1 MELDSGEEDDDKE
14 AEIKPSE
21 KTTVSS
27 DLQPENVSIS
37 TPPKEGNPSGV
48 SGNSGVFPPI
58 LPPRIPFPP
67 YMPTQSFQPSPLF
80 GGVPPFFPPQGIPP
94 VPPLFPQPAL
104 QQQQPPMMPNMGLP
118 PIGPVVP
125 VLPNENLSRGQSTVK
140 PDKPSVSETDPKV
153 QPKTQPETKDS
164 RSPHKGGKDK
174 DTEVAVGKAV
184 LDALKK
190 AQSKGKG
197 SLDLTS
203 LSQIPGVDK
212 NVLEP
217 FLQKDV
223 PKEEP
228 SGDLTSKIG
237 EVLVKSMSKKQSI
250 KDVLDLWMKGKHG
263 DKSSK
268 HTDTSTHSSDD
279 VEVTADRSPRQST
292 SGGAPHD
299 GNKRISPSM
308 QSSSQSSFPPRRGL
322 SPRGKPRPH
331 PHDQYPLGH
340 QMHHELKKP
349 SEEKKHFQTVHPS
362 DDLHT
367 SSVEDIK
374 PSQPFDSRK
383 KHAEFHGTSDGGPL
397 DSQPFRPPPNNRSF
411 RHPPDDRSFGPPPD
425 DRSFRPSPDD
435 RSFRP
440 PPDDRSF
447 RPPPDDPSF
456 RPPPDDRSFRPPP
469 DDPSF
474 RHAPDDRS
482 FRPPPNDRSFRPPPD
497 DRSFRPSPADRSF
510 RPPPDDRSFRPP
522 PNDRSFRPPPNDR
535 SFRPPPDDRTYRHPP
550 HDRSFRP
557 PPDDRSFRPPPDDRS
572 FRPPPDDR
580 TFRPPPDDWPF
591 RPTPDGRSFHPP
603 PDDRSFRSPPDD
615 WPFRPPPDGR
625 PFRPPPNDRSF
636 RSPPDNPAC
645 DDNEQRLRSP
655 HDSWHVAS
663 HSFEDVDAAEFNSSS
678 ERHSFRDV
686 DAVHFGDPQRR
697 NEETGPSENIGLY
710 DALEYAS
717 DFRKSNPPTEKQQN
731 WTNPSVDR
739 SPYINASPSFQKQ
752 GQGEQGNIGAKTLE
766 EERNLEEGSP
776 TAWSQPHNLQDPQPV
791 RMHDDG
797 DGDGEQFEGIYQPGP
812 YWEEEDQDQSRS
824 DWTQPDRHF
833 DDSYNSPLPQDR
845 RPPPPMPLRRLPPSM
860 RRHAPPP
867 FRRGPHPPPPHGRGR
882 RPPPPPMWHPRDKR
896 PPSWSPSHPPYK
908 RPPIE

>member
-1 MELDSGEEDDDKE
+1 MELDSGDEEDGKE
-14 AEIKPSE
+14 AEVKPSE
-21 KTTVSS
+21 NTTASS
-27 DLQPENVSIS
+27 DLQPENPSIS
-37 TPPKEGNPSGV
+37 TSPKDGKPSGV

-67 YMPTQSFQPSPLF
+67 YMPTQPFQPSPLF

-94 VPPLFPQPAL
+94 VPPLFPQPTPPL
-104 QQQQPPMMPNMGLP
+104 PQQQQLPMMPNMGHP

-125 VLPNENLSRGQSTVK
+125 VLPNANLSRGQSTVK
-140 PDKPSVSETDPKV
+140 PDKPSVSETYPKV
-153 QPKTQPETKDS
+153 QPKTQPETKDTHS
-164 RSPHKGGKDK
+164 SPKDGKEK

-190 AQSKGKG
+190 VQSKGKG

-203 LSQIPGVDK
+203 LSQIPGVDAK
-212 NVLEP
+212 VLEP

-250 KDVLDLWMKGKHG
+250 KDVLDLWVKGKHSN
-263 DKSSK
+263 KNSK
-268 HTDTSTHSSDD
+268 RTNTSTHSSDD
-279 VEVTADRSPRQST
+279 VKMTADHSPRQST
-292 SGGAPHD
+292 SGGPPHD
-299 GNKRISPSM
+299 GNKRISPPM
-308 QSSSQSSFPPRRGL
+308 QSSWRSSFPPRHGP
-322 SPRGKPRPH
+322 SPQGKPRPH
-331 PHDQYPLGH
+331 PHDPLRH
-340 QMHHELKKP
+340 PVHHESKMA
-349 SEEKKHFQTVHPS
+349 SEEREHFQTLHPS

-367 SSVEDIK
+367 SCVEDME
-374 PSQPFDSRK
+374 PPQSFDSRK
-383 KHAEFHGTSDGGPL
+383 KHTESHSTSDGGPL
-397 DSQPFRPPPNNRSF
+397 NSQPFRPPPDDRSF
-411 RHPPDDRSFGPPPD
+411 RPPPDDRSFRPPPD

-447 RPPPDDPSF
+447 RH
-456 RPPPDDRSFRPPP
+456 PPDDRSFRHPP
-469 DDPSF
+469 D
-474 RHAPDDRS
+474 
-482 FRPPPNDRSFRPPPD
+482 
-497 DRSFRPSPADRSF
+497 
-510 RPPPDDRSFRPP
+510 
-522 PNDRSFRPPPNDR
+522 
-535 SFRPPPDDRTYRHPP
+535 
-550 HDRSFRP
+550 DRSFRP

-572 FRPPPDDR
+572 FRL
-580 TFRPPPDDWPF
+580 PPDDWPF
-591 RPTPDGRSFHPP
+591 RPPPDDRLFRPP
-603 PDDRSFRSPPDD
+603 PDDRSFRSPPDN
-615 WPFRPPPDGR
+615 WRFRLPPGGR
-625 PFRPPPNDRSF
+625 PFRPPPDDRSF

-655 HDSWHVAS
+655 HDSWHFAS

-686 DAVHFGDPQRR
+686 DAAHFGHPPRI
-697 NEETGPSENIGLY
+697 NEEPGPSENIGLY
-710 DALEYAS
+710 DASEYPS
-717 DFRKSNPPTEKQQN
+717 DFGKGNIPIEKQQT
-731 WTNPSVDR
+731 WTDPSVDR

-766 EERNLEEGSP
+766 EERNLKEGSP
-776 TAWSQPHNLQDPQPV
+776 ITWSQPHNLQDSQPV
-791 RMHDDG
+791 RMRDDDSDDDG
-797 DGDGEQFEGIYQPGP
+797 GQFEGMYQPDP
-812 YWEEEDQDQSRS
+812 YWEEEDQEQSRS

-845 RPPPPMPLRRLPPSM
+845 RPPPPIPLRRLPPSM

-867 FRRGPHPPPPHGRGR
+867 FHRGPRPPPPHGRGR

-908 RPPIE
+908 RPPNE